1 MKIFAIYSN
10 LVLTSDCNNQTF
22 EHGLTKF
29 DPQKNQYTT
38 NKLLDEFNSYSY
50 ESSVCVDFS
59 KVIRARR
66 TGILVYSLPELQDIM
81 FSSYCEGQYSY
92 LSSYSL
98 RGFVLSNNGIG
109 KGNIVGAFNTWISP
123 AVLVEATATLG
134 TDPELT
140 VSSTYNY
147 KDSIK
152 TTLEVSANSLQ
163 SIPQT
168 GFAVVYRLSKNVDGS
183 FIIYFRIFYI

>member
-1 MKIFAIYSN
+1 M
-10 LVLTSDCNNQTF
+10 LTSDCNNQTF
-22 EHGLTKF
+22 EHHLTKF

-50 ESSVCVDFS
+50 ESSVCVDIS

-66 TGILVYSLPELQDIM
+66 TGILVYSLPELRDIM
-81 FSSYCEGQYSY
+81 FSTHCEGQYSY
-92 LSSYSL
+92 LSSYSF

-109 KGNIVGAFNTWISP
+109 KGNIIADFNTWILP
-123 AVLVEATATLG
+123 AVLVETTATIG
-134 TDPELT
+134 TDPELS

-152 TTLEVSANSLQ
+152 TTVEVSANSLQ
-163 SIPQT
+163 NFPQA
-168 GFAVVYRLSKNVDGS
+168 GFAISYRLSKNVDGY
-183 FIIYFRIFYI
+183 FIINFRIFYV